1 MRRVALHTV
10 ALLVVATS
18 CSRSDDDA
26 RDREGRPA
34 SHASLAASSYVGPHA
49 PPPTAPPQFD
59 AGGDD
64 DDVSGSPT
72 RDLDRRV
79 FDAVRRDRPRDL
91 DALTSRPLR
100 GGRFDSLRSNLLASS
115 VTFHH
120 ATSTEAG
127 REVVYTMSKIPHE
140 IHLIYESR
148 GTTKLADAYV
158 FGW

>member
-1 MRRVALHTV
+1 MDAG
-10 ALLVVATS
+10 
-18 CSRSDDDA
+18 SDDD
-26 RDREGRPA
+26 
-34 SHASLAASSYVGPHA
+34 V
-49 PPPTAPPQFD
+49 F
-59 AGGDD
+59 
-64 DDVSGSPT
+64 GSPT

-79 FDAVRRDRPRDL
+79 FDAVRRDQPKDL
-91 DALTSRPLR
+91 DALTSRPLGR
-100 GGRFDSLRSNLLASS
+100 DRFDTLRSNLLVSS

-140 IHLIYESR
+140 IHLIYERR